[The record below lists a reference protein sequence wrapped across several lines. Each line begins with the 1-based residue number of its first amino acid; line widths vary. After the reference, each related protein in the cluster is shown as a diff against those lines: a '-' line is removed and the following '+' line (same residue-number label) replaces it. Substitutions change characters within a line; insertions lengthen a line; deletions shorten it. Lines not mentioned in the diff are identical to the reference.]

1 MALLMAKKQY
11 WNSEAKNARW
21 IKEGRGQGAGKDYKP
36 WFTVRDVPS
45 EGRSHRIFGHITHR
59 THHLLSDLELATFLL
74 LQWNNST
81 TDIREQFPLD
91 ISVTKPLC
99 EAAGIKH
106 PELGGVPQFMSS
118 DFLVNTSDPN
128 NRIFVIQ
135 VKTSSALE
143 EPRTIEKLEIER
155 RYWLEKEIPWYLV
168 TEKEIPVDVFRNL
181 DWLYSLQA
189 PDFTLE
195 EESRFLDFFSMQLE
209 RNASLTII
217 DLCKQ
222 LDSVYHLELGDSLY
236 QIRALLARRYF
247 HFDINIPY
255 SKLRCDDL
263 ISESLD
269 TVVEIQRVSG

>member
-1 MALLMAKKQY
+1 MDQRRSWTGLWKV
-11 WNSEAKNARW
+11 
-21 IKEGRGQGAGKDYKP
+21 YKP

-128 NRIFVIQ
+128 NRIFALQ

-189 PDFTLE
+189 PDFSLE
-195 EESRFLDFFSMQLE
+195 EESRFLDFFSTQLE
-209 RNASLTII
+209 RNAALTII

-222 LDSVYHLELGDSLY
+222 LDSVYHLELGESLY

-247 HFDINIPY
+247 HFDITIPY
-255 SKLRCDDL
+255 SKLRCGDL

>member
-1 MALLMAKKQY
+1 MAKKQY
-11 WNSEAKNARW
+11 WNSETKNARW
-21 IKEGRGQGAGKDYKP
+21 IKDGRGQGLGKEYKP
-36 WFTVRDVPS
+36 WLTVRDVPS

-81 TDIREQFPLD
+81 TDIREQFPLE
-91 ISVTKPLC
+91 ISVTKRLC
-99 EAAGIKH
+99 ETAGIKH
-106 PELGGVPQFMSS
+106 PEFSGVQQFMTS
-118 DFLVNTSDPN
+118 DFLINTSDPN
-128 NRIFVIQ
+128 NRIFAIQ

-143 EPRTIEKLEIER
+143 ESRTIEKLEIER

-168 TEKEIPVDVFRNL
+168 TEKEIPLDVFRNL

-189 PDFTLE
+189 QEFTLE
-195 EESRFLDFFSMQLE
+195 EESRFFDFFSIQLI

-222 LDSVYHLELGDSLY
+222 LDTVYHMELGDSLY

-247 HFDINIPY
+247 HFDITIPY
-255 SKLRCDDL
+255 SKLRCGDL
-263 ISESLD
+263 VTESLD
-269 TVVEIQRVSG
+269 MLVESRHVSDQ

>member
-1 MALLMAKKQY
+1 MGKKQY
-11 WNSEAKNARW
+11 WNTEAKNARW
-21 IKEGRGQGAGKDYKP
+21 IKEGRGRGSGKDYKP

-59 THHLLSDLELATFLL
+59 THHLLSDLELASFLL
-74 LQWNNST
+74 LQWSNST

-91 ISVTKPLC
+91 ISVTKHLC

-106 PELGGVPQFMSS
+106 PEHCGVPQFMSS

-128 NRIFVIQ
+128 NRIFAIQ
-135 VKTSSALE
+135 VKASSALE
-143 EPRTIEKLEIER
+143 DPRTIEKLEIER

-168 TEKEIPVDVFRNL
+168 TEKEIPIDVFRNL

-189 PDFTLE
+189 RDFTLE
-195 EESRFLDFFSMQLE
+195 EEARFFDFISTQLE
-209 RNASLTII
+209 RKASLTII

-222 LDSVYHLELGDSLY
+222 LDSVYHLELGESLY

-247 HFDINIPY
+247 NFDITIPH
-255 SKLRCDDL
+255 SKLRCGDL

-269 TVVEIQRVSG
+269 TVVEIQHVSG

>member
-1 MALLMAKKQY
+1 MAKKQY
-11 WNSEAKNARW
+11 WNSETKNARW
-21 IKEGRGQGAGKDYKP
+21 IKDGRGHGLGKEYKP
-36 WFTVRDVPS
+36 WLTVRDVPS

-81 TDIREQFPLD
+81 TDIREQFPLE
-91 ISVTKPLC
+91 ISVTKRLC
-99 EAAGIKH
+99 ETAGIKH
-106 PELGGVPQFMSS
+106 PEFSGVQQFMTS
-118 DFLVNTSDPN
+118 DFLINTSDPN
-128 NRIFVIQ
+128 NRIFAIQ

-143 EPRTIEKLEIER
+143 ESRTIEKLEIER

-168 TEKEIPVDVFRNL
+168 TEKEIPLDVFRNL

-189 PDFTLE
+189 QEFTLD
-195 EESRFLDFFSMQLE
+195 EESRFFDFFSIQLI

-222 LDSVYHLELGDSLY
+222 LDTVYHMELGDSLY

-247 HFDINIPY
+247 HFDITIPY
-255 SKLRCDDL
+255 SKLRCGDL
-263 ISESLD
+263 VTESLD
-269 TVVEIQRVSG
+269 MLVESRHVSDQ